1 MVGEE
6 IVAIGW
12 FYRPVDVGDS
22 WRKGP
27 LLLRRVLAPRD
38 DHPGDRLGNRNV
50 IVLTPTRVLA
60 IAGSARAPLVRARGI
75 VVDWPRAEVRFAKGA
90 RTASSLMNATGNT
103 YQRRLTQVTLTGP
116 GGVQLVLEL

>member
-12 FYRPVDVGDS
+12 FHRAGGVGDS

-27 LLLRRVLAPRD
+27 SLLRRVLAPRA

-50 IVLTPTRVLA
+50 IVLTPTRVVA
-60 IAGSARAPLVRARGI
+60 IAGTARAPLVRAREV
-75 VVDWPRAEVRFAKGA
+75 VVDWPRAEVSLAKGA
-90 RTASSLMNATGNT
+90 RTASSLMNAT
-103 YQRRLTQVTLTGP
+103 
-116 GGVQLVLEL
+116 